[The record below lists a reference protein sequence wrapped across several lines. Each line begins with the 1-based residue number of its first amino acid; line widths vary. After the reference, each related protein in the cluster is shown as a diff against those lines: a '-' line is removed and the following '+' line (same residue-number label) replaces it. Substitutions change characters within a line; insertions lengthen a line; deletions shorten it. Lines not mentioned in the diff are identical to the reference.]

1 MCRLES
7 NIIIENQV
15 CSSNSPFLR
24 MIFLSQELSSNVN
37 ALERESGL
45 HIVIF
50 NELLAMMNFA
60 LLGHLKVV

>member
-1 MCRLES
+1 
-7 NIIIENQV
+7 
-15 CSSNSPFLR
+15 